1 MLVFFKNSLKPVS
14 VPQFEGLSIERILE
28 RGREHDE
35 LELYLP
41 EDRDMDRLP
50 RQFIAMVVRGLLKKD
65 FDNWVDAVIE
75 KRNENIK
82 SKRRLE
88 IELAPEIFKIY
99 ESSKHI
105 SSKLTIH
112 YQ

>member
-1 MLVFFKNSLKPVS
+1 MLVFFKNALKPVS
-14 VPQFEGLSIERILE
+14 VPQFEGLSIENILE
-28 RGREHDE
+28 RGREHND
-35 LELYLP
+35 LESYLP

-50 RQFIAMVVRGLLKKD
+50 RHFIATVVRGLLKKD
-65 FDNWVDAVIE
+65 FDNWVEAVIE
-75 KRNENIK
+75 KRNENIR

-105 SSKLTIH
+105 SSK
-112 YQ
+112 